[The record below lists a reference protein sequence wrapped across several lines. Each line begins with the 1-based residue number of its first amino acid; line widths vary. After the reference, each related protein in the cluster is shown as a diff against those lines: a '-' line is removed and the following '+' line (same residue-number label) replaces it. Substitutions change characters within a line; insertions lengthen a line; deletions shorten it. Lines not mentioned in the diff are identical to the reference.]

1 MCTCTDWI
9 MSFELIAMSLR
20 TRTEQSCQTGAS
32 LSSLLDGDLSRRN
45 PNDDEDNDYDEVAS
59 NVSSLHYQ
67 LDALEK
73 SGSEAR
79 ASSDYQQSLRLGFG
93 DALPQVYDS
102 YAMVHRYSY

>member
-1 MCTCTDWI
+1 
-9 MSFELIAMSLR
+9 MSPIFRAMPLR

-32 LSSLLDGDLSRRN
+32 LSSLLESEISTRN
-45 PNDDEDNDYDEVAS
+45 QIGVVDDEDNDYDEVAS

-79 ASSDYQQSLRLGFG
+79 ASSDYQQSLRLGFV
-93 DALPQVYDS
+93 DALPQV
-102 YAMVHRYSY
+102 